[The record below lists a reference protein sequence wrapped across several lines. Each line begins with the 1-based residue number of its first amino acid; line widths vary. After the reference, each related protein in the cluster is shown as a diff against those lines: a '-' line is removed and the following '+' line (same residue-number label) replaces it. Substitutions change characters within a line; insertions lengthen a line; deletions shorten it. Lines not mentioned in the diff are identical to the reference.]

1 MLPIGVRTHADAGT
15 VEPGTADSAP
25 VAPRLLTKAIAAT
38 VIASV
43 LFALVYAVI
52 AYRLIPLER
61 IPMSL

>member
-1 MLPIGVRTHADAGT
+1 
-15 VEPGTADSAP
+15 
-25 VAPRLLTKAIAAT
+25 
-38 VIASV
+38 V